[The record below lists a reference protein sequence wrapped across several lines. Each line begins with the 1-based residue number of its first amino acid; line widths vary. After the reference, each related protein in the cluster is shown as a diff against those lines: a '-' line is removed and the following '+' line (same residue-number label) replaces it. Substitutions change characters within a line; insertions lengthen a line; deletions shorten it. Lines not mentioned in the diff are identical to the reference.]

1 MDECTHTKLKD
12 SQSDVSAHQSIFN
25 AVSRTQSRGEKLN
38 NSSVFHFCR
47 RPRAQVSCSTGKRS
61 EGGLASTLFAVCLP
75 PRRQTPLNLTPLKQ
89 SSAAK
94 KRRMVK
100 KEVALRGPPAQRRY
114 ITRAAASDRENGKR
128 INHSAAADTCR
139 CDRGGHVIHV

>member
-1 MDECTHTKLKD
+1 MHTHKLKD

-25 AVSRTQSRGEKLN
+25 AVSGIESRGEKLN

-47 RPRAQVSCSTGKRS
+47 RPGAQVSPSTGKRS
-61 EGGLASTLFAVCLP
+61 EEGGLASTLFAVSLP
-75 PRRQTPLNLTPLKQ
+75 PRRQTPLNRTPLKQ

-94 KRRMVK
+94 NRRMVK
-100 KEVALRGPPAQRRY
+100 EEAALRGPPAQRRY
-114 ITRAAASDRENGKR
+114 VTRAAATDRENGKG

>member
-1 MDECTHTKLKD
+1 MDECTHTHKLKD

-25 AVSRTQSRGEKLN
+25 AISRTQSRGEKQN

-47 RPRAQVSCSTGKRS
+47 RPRAQVSSSTGKRS
-61 EGGLASTLFAVCLP
+61 EGGLAATLFVFRLP

-100 KEVALRGPPAQRRY
+100 KEVALRGPPAQRCY
-114 ITRAAASDRENGKR
+114 ITRGAATDRENGKR

-139 CDRGGHVIHV
+139 CDRGDT